1 MGPLWEES
9 VRTVSGRVA
18 VIVLAFLLLMAG
30 CSSGSPPQASPSHNP
45 ALRIVRPATPQDAA
59 RLRASANGQG
69 QPWGNQ
75 PMNVTWAHV
84 SPSQLPLNLVPSV
97 TLGRGLLDAL
107 AIDDN
112 SSPPATTGSVAAA
125 QLLFEHG
132 LCVSATTRNAFGQ
145 PVADAS
151 TWAEHVAKEIA
162 NARHDQ
168 RSASVNGLPAL
179 VGFGNSSRFG
189 GGVTATFVRWIASGW
204 SITVEL
210 QGKDV
215 AGALSVARSLGGT
228 EVPLQVTL
236 AAPSP
241 SAGTHSALTDADVRR
256 ALAVLRTDPSVR
268 RLDRGQS
275 LRVANLTPMVSPSG
289 VLAGA
294 VCDVFWSRRVDY
306 TGPSPGILWD
316 PSGKDRP
323 PYQLFTYETR
333 ARGLKGAMVWVLFSP
348 AIVVD
353 ITSLPDTKAG
363 SLLKTEPPGF
373 RPKYPLPSPG

>member
-1 MGPLWEES
+1 V
-9 VRTVSGRVA
+9 VRAGSMPTVIGCAAIV
-18 VIVLAFLLLMAG
+18 VLAFLLPMAG
-30 CSSGSPPQASPSHNP
+30 CSTGAPPQASPSHSS
-45 ALRIVRPATPQDAA
+45 ALRTVKPSTPQDAA
-59 RLRASANGQG
+59 RLRAFATNQE

-84 SPSQLPLNLVPSV
+84 SPNQLPLNLVPSV

-107 AIDDN
+107 AIDDH

-132 LCVSATTRNAFGQ
+132 LYISAATRNAFGQ
-145 PVADAS
+145 PVADTS
-151 TWAEHVAKEIA
+151 TWAEHVARELA

-179 VGFGNSSRFG
+179 VGFANSSRFG
-189 GGVTATFVRWIASGW
+189 GGGTATFVRWIAGGW

-210 QGKDV
+210 HGKDV
-215 AGALSVARSLGGT
+215 AGALSVARSLGGNK
-228 EVPLQVTL
+228 VSLQVSLST
-236 AAPSP
+236 ASP
-241 SAGTHSALTDADVRR
+241 GTRSALTDADVHRV
-256 ALAVLRTDPSVR
+256 LAVLRTDPSVR
-268 RLDRGQS
+268 TLDQGQP
-275 LRVANLTPMVSPSG
+275 LRVAFLTPTVSPSG

-306 TGPSPGILWD
+306 LGPTPGILWD
-316 PSGKDRP
+316 PSGKHRP
-323 PYQLFTYETR
+323 PYQLFTYDTR

-348 AIVVD
+348 AMVVD
-353 ITSLPDTKAG
+353 IASLPDTKAG

-373 RPKYPLPSPG
+373 RPKYPLPSPD

>member
-1 MGPLWEES
+1 MA
-9 VRTVSGRVA
+9 RTDS
-18 VIVLAFLLLMAG
+18 
-30 CSSGSPPQASPSHNP
+30 
-45 ALRIVRPATPQDAA
+45 
-59 RLRASANGQG
+59 
-69 QPWGNQ
+69 
-75 PMNVTWAHV
+75 TWAHV
-84 SPSQLPLNLVPSV
+84 SPNQLPLNLVPSV

-107 AIDDN
+107 AIDDHF
-112 SSPPATTGSVAAA
+112 SPPATPGSVAAA
-125 QLLFEHG
+125 QLLFERG
-132 LCVSATTRNAFGQ
+132 LYVSATTRNGFGQ

-151 TWAEHVAKEIA
+151 TWAEHVAKELA

-189 GGVTATFVRWIASGW
+189 GRGTATFVRWIAGSW

-210 QGKDV
+210 QGRNV
-215 AGALSVARSLGGT
+215 AGALAVARSLGGLKA
-228 EVPLQVTL
+228 PLQVTL
-236 AAPSP
+236 APPSP
-241 SAGTHSALTDADVRR
+241 RAGTHSALTDADVRR

-275 LRVANLTPMVSPSG
+275 LRVANLTPTMSPSG

-306 TGPSPGILWD
+306 AGPTPGILWD
-316 PSGKDRP
+316 PSGKHRP
-323 PYQLFTYETR
+323 SFQLFSYDTR
-333 ARGLKGAMVWVLFSP
+333 ASGLKGAMVWVLFSP

-353 ITSLPDTKAG
+353 IASLPDTKAG

-373 RPKYPLPSPG
+373 RPKYPLPSPD